1 MLDDVSNSN
10 LDHKVHR
17 TQETGNPK
25 HEIRN
30 SYCFQ
35 GVSRKQIQN
44 PNAQMFKSIILS
56 LRYGVL
62 GFGHLNFVNLVI
74 VSSFLNSK
82 LKKFQ
87 N

>member
-1 MLDDVSNSN
+1 MLDDVRNSN

-25 HEIRN
+25 HEIQN
-30 SYCFQ
+30 P
-35 GVSRKQIQN
+35 KEIQN

-62 GFGHLNFVNLVI
+62 GLGHLNFVNLVI
-74 VSSFLNSK
+74 VSNFDIRISSFLNSK
-82 LKKFQ
+82 LNKFQ